1 MDGPRTRRDDDAL
14 HPPPRPRRRGEAARR
29 GVQAD
34 RSDRRQG
41 EPLTV
46 LGSAADP
53 DGRLVELTAERWE
66 HILRRPGG
74 GGHPELEPF
83 RDEVMAAVEAPD
95 LRRPGRQA
103 NEEWF

>member
-1 MDGPRTRRDDDAL
+1 
-14 HPPPRPRRRGEAARR
+14 
-29 GVQAD
+29 
-34 RSDRRQG
+34 
-41 EPLTV
+41 LTV

-83 RDEVMAAVEAPD
+83 QDEVIAAVGAPD

-103 NEEWF
+103 NEEWFFKSAAGPSRWLQVVVAYDGERGWIVTAFARRVDP